1 MATTLQPTKDVL
13 YQDAP
18 ATAPLGNEV
27 HNLVHTL
34 SKKLDA
40 VWRYDKYIQ
49 DCKGDQA
56 CSAVFQ
62 KMKEDDLRHIQML
75 RDEIERRCKQ
85 GMFR

>member
-1 MATTLQPTKDVL
+1 MATTLQPGQDVL
-13 YQDAP
+13 YQDAA
-18 ATAPLGNEV
+18 ATAALSNEV
-27 HNLVHTL
+27 HNLVQCL
-34 SKKLDA
+34 SEKLDA